1 MSGCQWMDYLVFI
14 KILNFRKLEFLSNFQ
29 RFNF

>member
-1 MSGCQWMDYLVFI
+1 MSVCQWMDYLVLI